1 MRHLLTGFKISLLF
15 GIASILLMVV
25 ASFIG
30 MKSPWWP
37 LYWPSFLF
45 LIPGYPF
52 INLIDSFPRVAATI
66 SPGGG
71 ASGIFLIVCEA
82 AFIIW
87 GLVFSLLVW
96 RRFLPFINFLKA
108 IKMY

>member
-1 MRHLLTGFKISLLF
+1 MRHVVTGFKVSLLF
-15 GIASILLMVV
+15 GIVSIVLMLI

-30 MKSPWWP
+30 LKSPWWP
-37 LYWPSFLF
+37 IYWPSYLF
-45 LIPGYPF
+45 LIVGYPV
-52 INLIDSFPRVAATI
+52 IYLIDSFPRVAATLA
-66 SPGGG
+66 PGGG
-71 ASGIFLIVCEA
+71 ASGIFLIVCEG
-82 AFIIW
+82 AFVIW

>member
-15 GIASILLMVV
+15 GIVSIVLMLI

-30 MKSPWWP
+30 LKSPWWP
-37 LYWPSFLF
+37 LYWPSYIF
-45 LIPGYPF
+45 LIVGYPS
-52 INLIDSFPRVAATI
+52 IYLIDSFPRVASI
-66 SPGGG
+66 LSPRGG
-71 ASGIFLIVCEA
+71 APGVFLIVCEA

-96 RRFLPFINFLKA
+96 RRFLPFVNFLKA
-108 IKMY
+108 IKMS